1 MGIRAYFSDWA
12 SRDNYDEV
20 MEYLAVTET
29 QHAPMFEF
37 DEAPEEL
44 RELIAMAE
52 MPRSPERSQWLND
65 FAKKTW
71 AVPDGEAEILFAE
84 DHLNAIRHLNHYL
97 RRANAKLKQDG
108 YFVCAFDTSQ
118 KHRAQIF
125 SRYPKIIAYIVYF
138 IDFLWHR
145 VCPKLVLTRRFYY
158 FCTRKVRKVF
168 PRPEVLGRLYY
179 CGFDVVSERYIH
191 DRYCVIAQK
200 KRQPSQDPHSYGPL
214 IKLRR
219 IGKDGNK
226 FNVFKFRTMYAY
238 SEYLQT
244 YIYENNDLDIGGKF
258 HDDYRVTEWGR
269 YLRKTW
275 LDELPMFI
283 NVFKGQMKLVGVRPL
298 SQQYFDLYEKDLQDL
313 RIKTKPG
320 LLPPYYVDM
329 PETLEEIQDSERRY
343 LNSYLEHPFR
353 TDWKYFWKIV
363 GNIVFKGKRS
373 K

>member
-1 MGIRAYFSDWA
+1 MIVSVNKHLNSWELGHISAYLSDWA

-20 MEYLAVTET
+20 VEYLAVTET
-29 QHAPMFEF
+29 QHAPRFEF
-37 DEAPEEL
+37 DDAPQEL
-44 RELIAMAE
+44 RELITVAE
-52 MPRSPERSQWLND
+52 TPRSPERSQWLND

-71 AVPDGEAEILFAE
+71 AVPDGEAEIVFAE
-84 DHLNAIRHLNHYL
+84 DHLNAIRHLNRYL
-97 RRANAKLKQDG
+97 RSANAKLKQDG

-125 SRYPKIIAYIVYF
+125 SRYPKIIAYIV
-138 IDFLWHR
+138 
-145 VCPKLVLTRRFYY
+145 
-158 FCTRKVRKVF
+158 KVF
-168 PRPEVLGRLYY
+168 PRPEVLGRLYF
-179 CGFDVVSERYIH
+179 CGFEVVSEQYIH

-219 IGKDGNK
+219 IGKDGKK

-244 YIYENNDLDIGGKF
+244 YIYENNDLDVGGKF

-275 LDELPMFI
+275 IDELPMFI
-283 NVFKGQMKLVGVRPL
+283 NLLKGQMKLVGVRPL
-298 SQQYFDLYEKDLQDL
+298 SQQYFDLYDKDLQEL

-320 LLPPYYVDM
+320 LLPPFYVDM

-343 LNSYLEHPFR
+343 LEDYLEHPFR

-363 GNIVFKGKRS
+363 GNILFKGERS